1 MSKNEEN
8 NTNSNKTSM
17 DALTE
22 RLNRI
27 KKNLEKKEEN
37 I

>member
-27 KKNLEKKEEN
+27 KKDLRKL
-37 I
+37 ILC